1 MFRPVITNV
10 VLLTALSV
18 SLWAQG
24 TVSDTTHSLTVA
36 TNANGKI
43 HVASSASLTE
53 SGVPFGDFSA
63 SVSVQYYART
73 LTGGQIT
80 VQATS
85 DFGACASPAT
95 SPSIACNTVQYS
107 CGVASFGSACTT
119 TVTLST
125 SSATSVLTLP
135 SNSACVNGGNPC
147 GPANPFTVPLNFTL
161 SNDPNYKT
169 GSYSATLQYTLSAT

>member
-1 MFRPVITNV
+1 
-10 VLLTALSV
+10 
-18 SLWAQG
+18 LWAQG